1 MNPQKYLPQWVIIL
15 LIVILSTIPPFS
27 TDMFL
32 PALPE
37 MVQSFGTTE
46 AVLNITLY
54 GFMFFQAV
62 FMLLLGPIS
71 DKYGRKPI
79 LAISI
84 IIYIITSLLAS
95 VAPTIET
102 FILCR
107 MIQGA
112 SSGGMMVISIA
123 LIKDCFEERIRNTV
137 LTLTVVLGV
146 VGPVASP
153 ILGAYII
160 EAINWQST
168 LAFPGLLTII
178 CLIITLLFSES
189 LPAEEKLTGN
199 LPSVYKRMAG
209 VCRHKSFMT
218 FLFAMGI
225 FSLPFMA
232 YLAVSSYIFVEGFGI
247 AGTTYSYMLAVNA
260 ILGTLGM
267 LLLQRL
273 TKGRSNKTMGVIVII
288 FAFVSSFILLG
299 AGHLN
304 AAVCFIGT
312 TFMVISAFAARPYAL
327 GILMSQFDGDTG
339 SVSSV
344 FNFPLVFIGCLGMA
358 AGTLPWPT
366 YITGLGTCCLF
377 AGVLGALLMYATVKA
392 KVPLKGL

>member
-1 MNPQKYLPQWVIIL
+1 MNPQKYLPSWVIIL

-79 LAISI
+79 LTVSI

-288 FAFVSSFILLG
+288 FAFVSSFILLSV
-299 AGHLN
+299 GHLN

-344 FNFPLVFIGCLGMA
+344 FNFTLVFIGCLGMA

>member
-15 LIVILSTIPPFS
+15 MIVILSTIPPFS

-79 LAISI
+79 LTVSI

-344 FNFPLVFIGCLGMA
+344 FNFTLVFIGCLGMA

>member
-79 LAISI
+79 LTVSI

-344 FNFPLVFIGCLGMA
+344 FNFTLVFIGCLGMA

-392 KVPLKGL
+392 KVQLKGL

>member
-1 MNPQKYLPQWVIIL
+1 MNPQKYLPSWVIIL

-37 MVQSFGTTE
+37 MVKYFHTTE

-62 FMLLLGPIS
+62 SMLILGPIS

-79 LAISI
+79 LTLSI
-84 IIYIITSLLAS
+84 IAYIITSLLAS

-102 FILCR
+102 FIICR

-112 SSGGMMVISIA
+112 ASGGMLVVSIA
-123 LIKDCFEERIRNTV
+123 LVKDCFEERVRNTIF
-137 LTLTVVLGV
+137 TLTVVLGV
-146 VGPVASP
+146 IGPVASP
-153 ILGAYII
+153 VLGAYLI
-160 EAINWQST
+160 EAVNWQST
-168 LAFPGLLTII
+168 LAFPGLLTVI
-178 CLIITLLFSES
+178 CLIITLLFTES
-189 LPAEEKLTGN
+189 LPADEKLTGS
-199 LPSVYKRMAG
+199 LPSVFKRMIW

-218 FLFAMGI
+218 FLIAMGL

-232 YLAVSSYIFVEGFGI
+232 YLAVSSYIFVEGFGV
-247 AGTTYSYMLAVNA
+247 AKTTYSYMLAINA
-260 ILGTLGM
+260 ILGTTGM
-267 LLLQRL
+267 LALQKL
-273 TKGRSNKTMGVIVII
+273 TKGGSNKSMGVVVII
-288 FAFVSSFILLG
+288 MSLVSSFVLLSVG
-299 AGHLN
+299 YMN
-304 AAVCFIGT
+304 AAVCFIGA
-312 TFMVISAFAARPYAL
+312 TFCVIAAFSARPYAL

-344 FNFPLVFIGCLGMA
+344 FNFTLVFLGCLGMV

-366 YITGLGTCCLF
+366 YIIGLGACCLF
-377 AGVLGALLMYATVKA
+377 AGVGASVLMYLTVKS

>member
-62 FMLLLGPIS
+62 FMLLLGPVS

-79 LAISI
+79 LTVSI

-112 SSGGMMVISIA
+112 SGGGMMVISIA

-312 TFMVISAFAARPYAL
+312 TFMAISAFAARPYAL

-344 FNFPLVFIGCLGMA
+344 FNFTLVFIGCLGMA

>member
-37 MVQSFGTTE
+37 MVQSFGTTD

-79 LAISI
+79 LTVSI

-344 FNFPLVFIGCLGMA
+344 FNFTLVFIGCLGMA

>member
-37 MVQSFGTTE
+37 MVQYFGTTE

-62 FMLLLGPIS
+62 SMLLLGPIS

-107 MIQGA
+107 MIQGVA
-112 SSGGMMVISIA
+112 SGGMMVISIA
-123 LIKDCFEERIRNTV
+123 LIKDCFEEKIRNTV

-218 FLFAMGI
+218 FLFAMGV

-273 TKGRSNKTMGVIVII
+273 TKGGSNKTMGVIVII
-288 FAFVSSFILLG
+288 FAFVSSFILLSV
-299 AGHLN
+299 GHLN

-327 GILMSQFDGDTG
+327 AILMNQFDGDTG

-344 FNFPLVFIGCLGMA
+344 FNFTMVFIGCLGMA

-366 YITGLGTCCLF
+366 YIIGLGTCCLF

>member
-1 MNPQKYLPQWVIIL
+1 MNPQKYLPSWVIIL

-79 LAISI
+79 LTVSI

-344 FNFPLVFIGCLGMA
+344 FNFTLVFIGCLGMA

>member
-1 MNPQKYLPQWVIIL
+1 MNPQKYLPSWVIIL

-37 MVQSFGTTE
+37 MVKYFHTTE

-62 FMLLLGPIS
+62 SMLILGPIS

-79 LAISI
+79 LTLSI
-84 IIYIITSLLAS
+84 IAYIITSLLAS

-102 FILCR
+102 FIICR

-112 SSGGMMVISIA
+112 ASGGMLVVSIA
-123 LIKDCFEERIRNTV
+123 LVKDCFEERVRNTIF
-137 LTLTVVLGV
+137 TLTVVLGV
-146 VGPVASP
+146 IGPVASP
-153 ILGAYII
+153 VLGAYLI
-160 EAINWQST
+160 EAVNWQST
-168 LAFPGLLTII
+168 LAFPGLLTVI
-178 CLIITLLFSES
+178 CLIITLLFTES
-189 LPAEEKLTGN
+189 LPADEKLTGS
-199 LPSVYKRMAG
+199 LPSVFKRMIW

-218 FLFAMGI
+218 FLIAMGL

-232 YLAVSSYIFVEGFGI
+232 YLAVSSYIFVEGFGV
-247 AGTTYSYMLAVNA
+247 AKTTYSYMLAINA
-260 ILGTLGM
+260 ILGTTGM
-267 LLLQRL
+267 LALQKL
-273 TKGRSNKTMGVIVII
+273 TKGGSNKSMGVVVII
-288 FAFVSSFILLG
+288 MSLVSSFVLLSVG
-299 AGHLN
+299 YMN
-304 AAVCFIGT
+304 AAVCFIGA
-312 TFMVISAFAARPYAL
+312 TFCVIAAFAARPYAL

-344 FNFPLVFIGCLGMA
+344 FNFTLVFLGCLGMV
-358 AGTLPWPT
+358 AGTLPGPT
-366 YITGLGTCCLF
+366 YIIGLGACCLF
-377 AGVLGALLMYATVKA
+377 AGVGASVLMYLTVKS

>member
-79 LAISI
+79 LTVSI

-288 FAFVSSFILLG
+288 FAFVSSFILLV

-344 FNFPLVFIGCLGMA
+344 FNFTLVFIGCLGMA

-377 AGVLGALLMYATVKA
+377 AGVLGVLLMYATVKA

>member
-79 LAISI
+79 LTVSI

-232 YLAVSSYIFVEGFGI
+232 YLAVSSYIFVEVFGI

-327 GILMSQFDGDTG
+327 GILMNQFDGDTG

-344 FNFPLVFIGCLGMA
+344 FNFTLVFIGCLGMA

>member
-37 MVQSFGTTE
+37 MVQYFGTTE

-62 FMLLLGPIS
+62 SMLLLGPIS

-112 SSGGMMVISIA
+112 ASGGMMVISIA
-123 LIKDCFEERIRNTV
+123 LIKDCFEEKIRNTV

-218 FLFAMGI
+218 FLFAMGV

-247 AGTTYSYMLAVNA
+247 GGTTYSYMLAVNA

-273 TKGRSNKTMGVIVII
+273 TKGGSNKTMGVIVII
-288 FAFVSSFILLG
+288 FAFVSSFILLSV
-299 AGHLN
+299 GHLN

-327 GILMSQFDGDTG
+327 AILMNQFDGDTG

-344 FNFPLVFIGCLGMA
+344 FNFTLVFIGCLGMA

-366 YITGLGTCCLF
+366 YIIGLGTCCLF

>member
-79 LAISI
+79 LTVSI

-189 LPAEEKLTGN
+189 LPTEEKLTGN

-344 FNFPLVFIGCLGMA
+344 FNFTLVFIGCLGMA

>member
-1 MNPQKYLPQWVIIL
+1 
-15 LIVILSTIPPFS
+15 
-27 TDMFL
+27 
-32 PALPE
+32 
-37 MVQSFGTTE
+37 
-46 AVLNITLY
+46 
-54 GFMFFQAV
+54 
-62 FMLLLGPIS
+62 
-71 DKYGRKPI
+71 
-79 LAISI
+79 
-84 IIYIITSLLAS
+84 
-95 VAPTIET
+95 
-102 FILCR
+102 

-112 SSGGMMVISIA
+112 ASGGMMVISIA
-123 LIKDCFEERIRNTV
+123 LIKDCFEEKIRNTV

-218 FLFAMGI
+218 FLFAMGV

-273 TKGRSNKTMGVIVII
+273 TKGGSNKTMGVIVII
-288 FAFVSSFILLG
+288 FAFVSSFILLSV
-299 AGHLN
+299 GHLN

-327 GILMSQFDGDTG
+327 AILMNQFDGDTG
-339 SVSSV
+339 SVSSA
-344 FNFPLVFIGCLGMA
+344 FNFTMVFIGCLGMA

-366 YITGLGTCCLF
+366 YIIGLGTCCLF

>member
-79 LAISI
+79 LTVSI

-160 EAINWQST
+160 ETINWQST

-344 FNFPLVFIGCLGMA
+344 FNFTLVFIGCLGMA

>member
-79 LAISI
+79 LTVSI

-102 FILCR
+102 FIFCR

-344 FNFPLVFIGCLGMA
+344 FNFTLVFIGCLGMA

>member
-79 LAISI
+79 LTVSI

-312 TFMVISAFAARPYAL
+312 TFMAISAFAARPYAL

-344 FNFPLVFIGCLGMA
+344 FNFTLVFIGCLGMA

>member
-37 MVQSFGTTE
+37 MVQYFGTTE

-62 FMLLLGPIS
+62 SMLLLGPIS

-112 SSGGMMVISIA
+112 ASGGMMVISIA
-123 LIKDCFEERIRNTV
+123 LIKDCFEEKIRNTV

-218 FLFAMGI
+218 FLFAMGV

-273 TKGRSNKTMGVIVII
+273 TKGGSNKSMGVVVII
-288 FAFVSSFILLG
+288 LSLVSSLIMLSVG
-299 AGHLN
+299 YLN
-304 AAVCFIGT
+304 PAVCFIGM
-312 TFMVISAFAARPYAL
+312 TFCVVAAFAARPYAL
-327 GILMSQFDGDTG
+327 AILMNQFDGDTG

-344 FNFPLVFIGCLGMA
+344 FNFTLVFIGCLGMA
-358 AGTLPWPT
+358 AATLPWPT
-366 YITGLGTCCLF
+366 YIIGLGVCSLF
-377 AGVLGALLMYATVKA
+377 AGVAAAVLMAAAVKA

>member
-79 LAISI
+79 LTVSI

-209 VCRHKSFMT
+209 VCRNKSFMT

-299 AGHLN
+299 AGHMN

-344 FNFPLVFIGCLGMA
+344 FNFTLVFIGCLGMA

>member
-79 LAISI
+79 LTVSI

-112 SSGGMMVISIA
+112 ASGGMMVISIA

-344 FNFPLVFIGCLGMA
+344 FNFTLVFIGCLGMA